1 MQVKKITSET
11 EIDLKTTG
19 GEIFATILASAL
31 IVPMAIW
38 ALVESKLWAYDTTMD
53 KLAEE
58 WAAKFEQGTKFKL
71 IYEVNRH
78 YSKMVID
85 MEVKNEFVVEE
96 TSQ

>member
-1 MQVKKITSET
+1 MQVKQITSET
-11 EIDLKTTG
+11 EINFNTTG

-31 IVPMAIW
+31 VLPMMIW
-38 ALVESKLWAYDTTMD
+38 ALVESKTWAYDTTMD
-53 KLAEE
+53 ALAEE